1 MIDLHYAPTPNGWKI
16 TIMLEECGL
25 AYTVDP
31 MQLGRGDQH
40 QPEFLKLNPNGRMPA
55 IVDRAP
61 ADGGE
66 PVAMFESG
74 AILIYLAEKAGKF
87 MPREMRARFDVMQW
101 LMWQM
106 GGLGPMLGQNGHFLL
121 YAPEKIPYA
130 IDRYGREA
138 RRLYGVLD
146 AHLGEGR
153 DYIAGDYSIADMA
166 CFPWIMTHK
175 AQGAD
180 AGRFPPCETLV
191 RSAAG
196 TAKAAG
202 RPCCR
207 QSGCCADGRTGAQ
220 DHVRRRRTG
229 AFGAAMMAQMHEPR
243 FPHSGFAYS
252 FRCSRPG
259 MTTFFVRPIRN
270 QRKRHDRILL

>member
-1 MIDLHYAPTPNGWKI
+1 MIDLYFAPTPNGWKI
-16 TIMLEECGL
+16 TILLEEAGL
-25 AYTVDP
+25 PYTVHQ

-40 QPEFLKLNPNGRMPA
+40 QLEFLKLSPNGRMPA

-74 AILIYLAEKAGKF
+74 AILIYLAEKSGQF
-87 MPREMRARFDVMQW
+87 MPQATRARFEVMQW

-138 RRLYGVLD
+138 KRLYGVLD
-146 AHLGEGR
+146 GHLGEGR
-153 DYIAGDYSIADMA
+153 DYIAGEYSIADIA

-175 AQGAD
+175 AQGLTLDDFSNIKRWYALLRARPRLQAGLAVGKGARAPMDEQARKIMFGVD
-180 AGRFPPCETLV
+180 A
-191 RSAAG
+191 SA
-196 TAKAAG
+196 
-202 RPCCR
+202 
-207 QSGCCADGRTGAQ
+207 
-220 DHVRRRRTG
+220 
-229 AFGAAMMAQMHEPR
+229 
-243 FPHSGFAYS
+243 HS
-252 FRCSRPG
+252 
-259 MTTFFVRPIRN
+259 
-270 QRKRHDRILL
+270 QQQQ